1 MKELANNESNEM
13 ACGPIEKLNERK
25 RFDPKNGAWGNIS
38 KFFLIYRKIDF
49 FEIAAWS
56 HDTQQNDTLH
66 DDNQQSDNENNYTQY
81 SYTKHNLTSHSI
93 MPQHSA
99 E

>member
-13 ACGPIEKLNERK
+13 AFGPIEKLNERK

-49 FEIAAWS
+49 LRLLLGATTLSRMTLCMMTISEVTMRITIHGIA
-56 HDTQQNDTLH
+56 TLR
-66 DDNQQSDNENNYTQY
+66 
-81 SYTKHNLTSHSI
+81 I
-93 MPQHSA
+93 I
-99 E
+99 

>member
-1 MKELANNESNEM
+1 M

-49 FEIAAWS
+49 LRLLLGA
-56 HDTQQNDTLH
+56 TTLSRMTLCMMTISEATMRITI
-66 DDNQQSDNENNYTQY
+66 QGVATLSIRTF
-81 SYTKHNLTSHSI
+81 SLTSHSI